1 MRFCRTVFALITIL
15 PCGAFST
22 AQSVSATSAK
32 TPSILPGLGT
42 LHHPTSTK
50 SPEAQ
55 QFFDQG
61 LRLIYAFNHEEAN
74 RSFQQALQLDPK
86 FAMAWWGVAVAVGPN
101 YNLPVDA
108 EHEKT
113 AADAVRH
120 ALDLSQSA
128 PPIEQD
134 YIRAIATRFSS
145 AANPDY
151 SGLNR
156 DYSQAMRAL
165 AQKYPDDLD
174 AATLYADSMMNLR
187 PWQLWNTDGTP
198 AEGTP
203 EIIATLESVLRRDP
217 NHIGAMHLYIHAV
230 EGSPNPE
237 RALHYADNIAAL
249 APGAGHLVHM
259 PSHIYMRTGN
269 YDGARAQNVAA
280 AHVDEQYISATGA
293 QGVYPMMYYSHNL
306 HFLAVA
312 AATQGHCAEAVDAAK
327 RLSANLQ
334 PMAGEMPM
342 VDPFLAIR
350 YAIDARCRRWQEL
363 LATPRPNPKS
373 PVMLAFWLYGHGTAQ
388 AVLGHQTE
396 AEADEKELASIEK
409 ATPRDDLFA
418 PPVANRTWRILKI
431 ADDLLAARIA
441 ARSDKPAAI
450 ALLRDAVSNQDQLLY
465 DEPPDWNFDVRE
477 TLGGMLLQ
485 SGDAKGAE
493 RVFRESLAKNPRNPR
508 SLFGLSE
515 SLKRQGRDYEA
526 AWVQKE
532 FEIAWQGADIPL
544 TVNDL

>member
-1 MRFCRTVFALITIL
+1 
-15 PCGAFST
+15 
-22 AQSVSATSAK
+22 
-32 TPSILPGLGT
+32 
-42 LHHPTSTK
+42 
-50 SPEAQ
+50 
-55 QFFDQG
+55 
-61 LRLIYAFNHEEAN
+61 
-74 RSFQQALQLDPK
+74 
-86 FAMAWWGVAVAVGPN
+86 
-101 YNLPVDA
+101 
-108 EHEKT
+108 
-113 AADAVRH
+113 
-120 ALDLSQSA
+120 
-128 PPIEQD
+128 
-134 YIRAIATRFSS
+134 
-145 AANPDY
+145 
-151 SGLNR
+151 
-156 DYSQAMRAL
+156 
-165 AQKYPDDLD
+165 
-174 AATLYADSMMNLR
+174 
-187 PWQLWNTDGTP
+187 
-198 AEGTP
+198 
-203 EIIATLESVLRRDP
+203 
-217 NHIGAMHLYIHAV
+217 MHLYIHAV

-269 YDGARAQNVAA
+269 YDGARAQNVTA

-312 AATQGHCAEAVDAAK
+312 AATQGRCAEAVDAAK
-327 RLSANLQ
+327 RLNANLQ

-396 AEADEKELASIEK
+396 AEADEKELAAIEK

-418 PPVANRTWRILKI
+418 PPVANRTWRIFHI

-441 ARSDKPAAI
+441 AGSDKPAAI
-450 ALLRDAVSNQDQLLY
+450 ALLRDAALNQDQLLY